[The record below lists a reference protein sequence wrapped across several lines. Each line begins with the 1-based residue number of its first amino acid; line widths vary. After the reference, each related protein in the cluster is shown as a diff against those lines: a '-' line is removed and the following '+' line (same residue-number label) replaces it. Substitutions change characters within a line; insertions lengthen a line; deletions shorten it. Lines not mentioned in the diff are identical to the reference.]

1 MAQKTTRNELIML
14 PRQIPLGSRRRG
26 VRRTAL
32 VLFVTGILSF
42 AGLSIGTV
50 QSVQAGGPTAT
61 AEFLSGSVT
70 GKSGSGIQI
79 NNKNYGL
86 HKKVTVEDNE
96 GYPRSLKELEVD
108 SQVKFHLKKGKIDKI
123 ILVLPR

>member
-1 MAQKTTRNELIML
+1 MAQKTTRNELVMHA
-14 PRQIPLGSRRRG
+14 RQAPLDSSRGGCRQG
-26 VRRTAL
+26 AL
-32 VLFVTGILSF
+32 VLLLTGVLSV

-50 QSVQAGGPTAT
+50 QSGQAGGPTAT

-79 NNKNYGL
+79 NKENYVL

-96 GYPRSLKELEVD
+96 GRPRSLNELEVD
-108 SQVKFHLKKGKIDKI
+108 SQVKFHLKKGRIDKI
-123 ILVLPR
+123 IWVLPQ